1 MQLLFIVEL
10 ALILNIAEILF
21 AGRSAITNV
30 LIVSL
35 MWVGLIQLDH
45 HSVMYLATSW
55 PPESSSTAWAS
66 RWCSFYTRPTRL

>member
-1 MQLLFIVEL
+1 MIAPLISSNSSSSDRPIPPLISMQLLFIVEL

-45 HSVMYLATSW
+45 HSVMYLATS
-55 PPESSSTAWAS
+55 
-66 RWCSFYTRPTRL
+66 